1 MKVIYFVLTLVLL
14 SSCGGGSPADSFGS
28 GNTKYKIT
36 LSSTWSNKTHPI
48 NFPSNP
54 HFSKLVGATHNVNT
68 TFWDAGKLATSGIEV
83 MAESGGTS
91 SLLGEISTNISLGD
105 SDVQILA
112 AGIASSPGSSSFSVN
127 VNSSHTFF
135 TLVTML
141 APSPDWFIGVSAYNL
156 MPNGVWIDKDT
167 VTLYA
172 YDAGTDDGSNYTSTN
187 ADTSPKEAI
196 IKITTTPFVVNNMV
210 VPIAKL
216 TIEKMN

>member
-1 MKVIYFVLTLVLL
+1 MKTTFLVLILIFL
-14 SSCGGGSPADSFGS
+14 SSCGGGNPADNFGS
-28 GNTKYKIT
+28 GNTKYKVT
-36 LSSTWSNKTHPI
+36 LSSTWSNQTHPI

-91 SLLGEISTNISLGD
+91 SLLSEINNNISLGD
-105 SDVQILA
+105 TDVQILA
-112 AGIASSPGSSSFSVN
+112 AGIGSSPGSSSFSVN

-156 MPNGVWIDKDT
+156 MPNGVWVEKDT